1 MGYMGYYYKKKQDPI
16 SRECELIKYGFTYDY
31 EELEKI
37 YHEVVDKCGIRDISE
52 AKYYETGETKISEQT
67 ETPKLARLIMMFLGA
82 ANSEADRLKLLD
94 YVFGDAE
101 LCDDS
106 KILLNIKDRKAS
118 IVTKIKS
125 IIDSDDEVNIEMLYS
140 LIDEF
145 KRVQKLIEL
154 NKDVN
159 PSLQK
164 DYIAV
169 LKEVITLKEVSKI
182 NYDTYVKVMNF
193 SGTKPIC

>member
-1 MGYMGYYYKKKQDPI
+1 MECYYKKKQNPI
-16 SRECELIKYGFTYDY
+16 SHECELIKYEFTYDHK
-31 EELEKI
+31 ELEKI
-37 YHEVVDKCGIRDISE
+37 YHEIVDKCGIRNIYE

-67 ETPKLARLIMMFLGA
+67 EIPKLARLIMMFLGA

-106 KILLNIKDRKAS
+106 KILLNIKNSKAS

-125 IIDSDDEVNIEMLYS
+125 ILDSDDEVNIEMLQS

-145 KRVQKLIEL
+145 KRVQKLIEV
-154 NKDVN
+154 NKDVD

-169 LKEVITLKEVSKI
+169 LKEAITLREADKI